1 MNFELGRMWKEA
13 VMASFTV
20 LNIPEEMGKTTRNIS
35 EDLLKYKALV
45 VPTKYKVLVVPTK
58 YKALVVP
65 TKYKALV
72 VPTKYKA
79 LVVPTKL

>member
-1 MNFELGRMWKEA
+1 MGRMWKEA

-35 EDLLKYKALV
+35 KDLL
-45 VPTKYKVLVVPTK
+45 K

-72 VPTKYKA
+72 VS
-79 LVVPTKL
+79 TKL